1 MSIKLHEFEGV
12 VLCLKSI
19 IWFEKLI
26 TPTSDFHLPTSSFK
40 LPTKFVS
47 LTL

>member
-19 IWFEKLI
+19 IWFKKFI
-26 TPTSDFHLPTSSFK
+26 TPTSDFHLPT
-40 LPTKFVS
+40 KFVS